1 VRLSPE
7 LEAKCLAIA
16 GDTGEAVGPVQPIVV
31 VPMPPSTNNLFAG
44 RDGRY
49 PSKAYKAWRKVA
61 YPILAQLGPPQK
73 LPCEVVL
80 TVRGKVNRQR
90 DLDNCAKAPLD
101 GLVAVG
107 VLPGDNVRHVV
118 GVALLYRPDAGSPRM
133 EIRFA

>member
-1 VRLSPE
+1 MRLSRE
-7 LEAKCLAIA
+7 LEAACLALA
-16 GDTGEAVGPVQPIVV
+16 GEEDGTLDTVT
-31 VPMPPSTNNLFAG
+31 VPLPPSTNNLFAG

-49 PSKAYKAWRKVA
+49 PSKAYKAWRKAA
-61 YPILAQLGPPQK
+61 YPTIARLERPGR

-107 VLPGDNVRHVV
+107 VLPGDNLTRVV
-118 GVALLYRPDAGSPRM
+118 GVTLLYRPDGGEGRL
-133 EIRFA
+133 EIRLA